1 MQSIR
6 WLAVL
11 AAALIIT
18 ACFFTWVNV
27 DKTDYFIGG
36 FYSGRK
42 NQFGQPG
49 ILHVIFCGTCILFF
63 MINKVW
69 SLRSA
74 FFISAFNV
82 AWAARNFF
90 LISACSEGVC
100 PEKHTALYVILIASF
115 ALTVLAAFIQPKQ
128 SFLAS

>member
-18 ACFFTWVNV
+18 ACFFTWVSV
-27 DKTDYFIGG
+27 DGTDYFIGG
-36 FYSGRK
+36 FYSGSK

-49 ILHVIFCGTCILFF
+49 ILHVIFCGACILFF
-63 MINKVW
+63 LINKVW
-69 SLRSA
+69 SLRVA
-74 FFISAFNV
+74 FFVSTLNI

-100 PEKHTALYVILIASF
+100 PEKHTALYVIFIGSIS
-115 ALTVLAAFIQPKQ
+115 LTILTAFIQVNSKPG
-128 SFLAS
+128 A

>member
-18 ACFFTWVNV
+18 ACFFTWVSV
-27 DKTDYFIGG
+27 EETDYFIGG
-36 FYSGRK
+36 FYSGNK
-42 NQFGQPG
+42 NQFGKPG
-49 ILHVIFCGTCILFF
+49 ILHVIFCGICILFF
-63 MINKVW
+63 LMNKVW
-69 SLRSA
+69 SLRAA

-82 AWAARNFF
+82 AWAIRNFF

-115 ALTVLAAFIQPKQ
+115 ALIILSAFIPTKKI
-128 SFLAS
+128 SLAG